1 MNISIDIKRI
11 LRSLGIMF
19 IVALI
24 TYKLPHKSYSIIEYI
39 IRPIKKG
46 SSTFYI
52 SGFIPLILI
61 IIATNDL
68 SKIEKLK
75 FRNSSI
81 IFIAMLVI
89 IMPLMRQSIDATRMA
104 YHFLI
109 DDGLSSIEILDTS
122 TSTSLDIVDRS
133 VKIDIKLKLKD
144 YGKEPKKF
152 EVRIH
157 FPEEVREIINQEYY
171 ESERIHIT
179 YGSGKIRDIDEVIF
193 LELKEEEARD
203 KLFNYWRY
211 GGKFE
216 YELFNEEES
225 IRIIEKDF

>member
-1 MNISIDIKRI
+1 
-11 LRSLGIMF
+11 MF
-19 IVALI
+19 IVSLI

-61 IIATNDL
+61 IIVTNDL
-68 SKIEKLK
+68 SKTEKFKL
-75 FRNSSI
+75 RNSSI

-122 TSTSLDIVDRS
+122 TSLGIVDRG
-133 VKIDIKLKLKD
+133 VKMDIKLKLKD

-152 EVRIH
+152 EVRIY

-216 YELFNEEES
+216 YELFNEDES